1 MTSKALKIMLLVC
14 VFLVIVVSS
23 VQATR
28 DKEGCTPG
36 YWKNHEES
44 WQCYDPNDS
53 FADTFGVTLSN
64 DKTLMQALKTG
75 GGGEK
80 ALGRHAVA
88 ALLNAC
94 ETSGVFYR
102 FTTGQVITKVQRS
115 YRDQKL
121 VEEHK
126 DIFEEWNELYCPLD

>member
-64 DKTLMQALKTG
+64 DKTLMQACCCRPVERLRDERSVLSFYYRPG
-75 GGGEK
+75 DNES
-80 ALGRHAVA
+80 A
-88 ALLNAC
+88 AIL
-94 ETSGVFYR
+94 
-102 FTTGQVITKVQRS
+102 
-115 YRDQKL
+115 
-121 VEEHK
+121 
-126 DIFEEWNELYCPLD
+126 